1 MGAVSY
7 PNSNVIDFVTSRMI
21 PLQVPADGQ
30 VAKDFRVGW
39 TPTIVVLDLYGKEHQ
54 RTIGFLPPEELVPSL
69 LLGLGKADFDNGD
82 YNDAILRF
90 NEVLSSHRNSG
101 AAPEALY
108 LTGVS
113 RYKTSHN
120 AGNLKETYQRLAA
133 EYPASEWVKRAS
145 PYNLL

>member
-101 AAPEALY
+101 AAPEAC
-108 LTGVS
+108 T
-113 RYKTSHN
+113 
-120 AGNLKETYQRLAA
+120 
-133 EYPASEWVKRAS
+133 
-145 PYNLL
+145 